1 MGVPKIA
8 MGDKV
13 LFLDRDGVIN
23 EAKVIHGKPYPP
35 SCVDDVIIPSGLQEL
50 LKDIK
55 ASGYKLIVV
64 TNQPDVARGKQTMQT
79 AEEINNYLKLRLDLD
94 DVRTCY
100 HDDSDKCFCR
110 KPNPGLL
117 LMSKGDV
124 DFNASYL
131 VGDRK
136 KDIDTGINVGCKTIF
151 IDHGYDEIKPTNSD
165 YVIKSILQIGRI
177 LGV

>member
-50 LKDIK
+50 FKDIK

-64 TNQPDVARGKQTMQT
+64 TNQPYVSRGKQTMQT
-79 AEEINNYLKLRLDLD
+79 AE
-94 DVRTCY
+94 
-100 HDDSDKCFCR
+100 
-110 KPNPGLL
+110 
-117 LMSKGDV
+117 
-124 DFNASYL
+124 
-131 VGDRK
+131 
-136 KDIDTGINVGCKTIF
+136 
-151 IDHGYDEIKPTNSD
+151 
-165 YVIKSILQIGRI
+165 
-177 LGV
+177 